1 MNIPVKS
8 GTWIPAG
15 RFRQVFQTYSQR
27 VLLARLQIFRDIEVE
42 GVVTIRPITD
52 LLPIDIDIGMAH
64 RPVKQDR
71 CPLACLKLRNVELG
85 AIPTHTDKRQP
96 AGTSC
101 MLHRFL
107 LAVLRDS
114 DLLFVVQGTERAVD
128 RPIMGDSHG
137 LPLTVI
143 ESWLYKL
150 IVVCK
155 CFAIPV
161 LCELPVFFQQKLTP
175 SLCRQCRHAPKQ
187 AYQSCKI
194 DSFHS
199 Y

>member
-52 LLPIDIDIGMAH
+52 LLSIDIDIGMAH

-150 IVVCK
+150 IVV
-155 CFAIPV
+155 FAG
-161 LCELPVFFQQKLTP
+161 ELPVFFQQKLTP